1 MSKPEKFLNIGISI
15 LEARG
20 ENPGCSGKQLWN
32 MIRQARNLL
41 EEQGII
47 YSDEE
52 PGQKTMGTLRVLV
65 LDENGNP
72 TPAQVKLFPLKSGES
87 AKTFHRVNGR
97 IDMIREMTGEDG
109 SLDKLLPTGAYMLEI
124 SKGSEYI
131 ILMEEVKVT
140 ETEMTK
146 SFRLERFVHLG
157 ERGYY
162 AGDLHH
168 HSIYSS
174 PVYGGDDDVCETPEE
189 VSCSMRAMG
198 LSYGAL
204 SDHHNTLNHD
214 SWRAQEKEDFLP
226 IVSKEISTTN
236 GHVMALGV
244 EKDVIYHAPWGE
256 ERTEEALRAEFRS
269 VTEQIRREG
278 GLPQLNHPRD
288 YSVSTSFNP
297 AFYDMLDIFQ
307 TMEIWNGSHPMY
319 YGTTNADAA
328 KLWRDLLEQG
338 RYIPAVTGSD
348 THNIRA
354 NDYHELF
361 HEIMW
366 ICETLEEYREIREK
380 LAEEYQTEWDCLE
393 LLHKSLLPAM
403 EKWAESNLTSG
414 GVRTYV
420 KLEGKPTVQKVLD
433 ALRKGQSFL
442 TNGPILYAEPRKE
455 GMALT
460 ILGNL
465 PLEQLYIYGSG
476 GYERKMALTEREETQ
491 GKKYYDYSLILPWNE
506 EIRECRWLFFVAA
519 SDFTNLAIT
528 NPTQNMQYF
537 W

>member
-109 SLDKLLPTGAYMLEI
+109 SLDMLLPTGSYMLEI

-131 ILMEEVKVT
+131 ILMEEVRVT

-198 LSYGAL
+198 LSYGP
-204 SDHHNTLNHD
+204 S
-214 SWRAQEKEDFLP
+214 
-226 IVSKEISTTN
+226 
-236 GHVMALGV
+236 
-244 EKDVIYHAPWGE
+244 VI
-256 ERTEEALRAEFRS
+256 T
-269 VTEQIRREG
+269 I
-278 GLPQLNHPRD
+278 
-288 YSVSTSFNP
+288 
-297 AFYDMLDIFQ
+297 
-307 TMEIWNGSHPMY
+307 
-319 YGTTNADAA
+319 
-328 KLWRDLLEQG
+328 
-338 RYIPAVTGSD
+338 
-348 THNIRA
+348 TH
-354 NDYHELF
+354 
-361 HEIMW
+361 
-366 ICETLEEYREIREK
+366 
-380 LAEEYQTEWDCLE
+380 
-393 LLHKSLLPAM
+393 
-403 EKWAESNLTSG
+403 
-414 GVRTYV
+414 
-420 KLEGKPTVQKVLD
+420 
-433 ALRKGQSFL
+433 
-442 TNGPILYAEPRKE
+442 
-455 GMALT
+455 
-460 ILGNL
+460 
-465 PLEQLYIYGSG
+465 
-476 GYERKMALTEREETQ
+476 
-491 GKKYYDYSLILPWNE
+491 
-506 EIRECRWLFFVAA
+506 
-519 SDFTNLAIT
+519 
-528 NPTQNMQYF
+528 
-537 W
+537 